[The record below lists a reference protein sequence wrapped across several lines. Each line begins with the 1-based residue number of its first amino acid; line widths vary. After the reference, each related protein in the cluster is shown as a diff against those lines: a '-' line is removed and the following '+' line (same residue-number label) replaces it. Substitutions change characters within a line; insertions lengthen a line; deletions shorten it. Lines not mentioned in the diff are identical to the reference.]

1 MHRIMNLLH
10 GCCCRQRKMLI
21 LLLMFP
27 AAVFAQQ
34 GDNPIVMQSDT
45 IEVRRSEFDADFRV
59 ALRMLAAQQGI
70 ALGDQ
75 PAEVIDRLR
84 TQYLTQRG
92 GELVL
97 AEEAERRGIT
107 VSDAV
112 VIAQAGEMREKIN
125 ADSSVNE
132 PLDETILLKIIR
144 DKQLV
149 QGLSEELL
157 DEIIVRP
164 GDVVV
169 MHHDMQED
177 LRRPEQICIRHI
189 LVEEESTANEI
200 ISRLNDGEDFAS
212 LAAEYSIDPKTADN
226 RGDMGCFE
234 KEGNFTRS
242 EFERVAFDSEVDEI
256 TGPVESE
263 FGYHVL
269 VVYERRPSYI
279 PTLTQVFDELE
290 QEIRHERLPEKIMEI
305 QDAKRIELFP
315 DRL

>member
-1 MHRIMNLLH
+1 MFRIRIPAQGH
-10 GCCCRQRKMLI
+10 SFQTQLI
-21 LLLMFP
+21 FCLLLIS
-27 AAVFAQQ
+27 ATAFAQQ
-34 GDNPIVMQSDT
+34 GDNPIVMQSEN
-45 IEVRRSEFDADFRV
+45 IEVRRSEFDGDFRV

-75 PAEVIDRLR
+75 STEVIDRLR

-97 AEEAERRGIT
+97 VKEAERRGLT
-107 VSDAV
+107 VSDAA

-125 ADSSVNE
+125 SDTSISE
-132 PLDETILLKIIR
+132 PLDEANLLKIIR
-144 DKQLV
+144 DKQMV
-149 QGLSEELL
+149 QALSEQLL
-157 DEIIVRP
+157 DEIVVRP

-169 MHHDMQED
+169 MHHDLQDE

-189 LVEEESTANEI
+189 LVEEESSANEVM
-200 ISRLNDGEDFAS
+200 SQLNDGTDFAA
-212 LAAEYSIDPKTADN
+212 LAAEFSIDPKTADQG
-226 RGDMGCFE
+226 GDMGCFE

-242 EFERVAFDSEVDEI
+242 EFERVAFDSDVDEI

-269 VVYERRPSYI
+269 VVYERRPSYV

-290 QEIRHERLPEKIMEI
+290 QELRHEKLPEKIMEI
-305 QDAKRIELFP
+305 QQANPVELFP

>member
-1 MHRIMNLLH
+1 MLRTVKLFH
-10 GCCCRQRKMLI
+10 GYCRQIKI
-21 LLLMFP
+21 AFLLLMFS
-27 AAVFAQQ
+27 ATVIAQQ
-34 GDNPIVMQSDT
+34 EDNPIVMQSDT
-45 IEVRRSEFDADFRV
+45 IEVRKNEFDADFWV

-70 ALGDQ
+70 ALGNQSD
-75 PAEVIDRLR
+75 EVITRLR

-97 AEEAERRGIT
+97 VEEAERRGLT
-107 VSDAV
+107 ASDAA

-125 ADSSVNE
+125 ADTSVSE
-132 PLDETILLKIIR
+132 PLDQATLLKIVR

-149 QGLSEELL
+149 QALSEDLL
-157 DEIIVRP
+157 DEIVVRP

-189 LVEEESTANEI
+189 LVEDESLANEI
-200 ISRLNDGEDFAS
+200 FSRLNDGADFAAM
-212 LAAEYSIDPKTADN
+212 AAEYSIDPKTADN
-226 RGDMGCFE
+226 GGDMGCFE

-242 EFERVAFDSEVDEI
+242 EFERVAFDSEVDEL
-256 TGPVESE
+256 TGPVGSE
-263 FGYHVL
+263 FGFHVL

-290 QEIRHERLPEKIMEI
+290 QEIRHERLPEKLMEV
-305 QDAKRIELFP
+305 QEANQIELFP

>member
-1 MHRIMNLLH
+1 MLPQ
-10 GCCCRQRKMLI
+10 GCSQLI
-21 LLLMFP
+21 FSLLMIP

-34 GDNPIVMQSDT
+34 GDNPIVIQSDT
-45 IEVRRSEFDADFRV
+45 IEVRKNQFDADFRV

-75 PAEVIDRLR
+75 STEVIDRLR

-97 AEEAERRGIT
+97 VEEAERRGLT
-107 VSDAV
+107 VSDAAV
-112 VIAQAGEMREKIN
+112 LAQAGEIREKIN

-132 PLDETILLKIIR
+132 PLDEAMLLEIVR

-149 QGLSEELL
+149 QALSGQLL

-169 MHHDMQED
+169 LHHDLQEE
-177 LRRPEQICIRHI
+177 LRRPEQICIKHI
-189 LVEEESTANEI
+189 LVEEASTANEI
-200 ISRLNDGEDFAS
+200 ISRLNSGADFAVI
-212 LAAEYSIDPKTADN
+212 AAELSIDPKTAGQG
-226 RGDMGCFE
+226 GDMGCFD

-242 EFERVAFDSEVDEI
+242 EFERIAFDADVDEI

-269 VVYERRPSYI
+269 VVYERKPSYI

-305 QDAKRIELFP
+305 QDANRVEVFP
-315 DRL
+315 DLI